1 MKLTQRAIKP
11 SVLEDLNKK
20 IILLIGPRQVGKTT
34 FSKNLTDS
42 FDYLNFDSAKD
53 KMKIL
58 RSQWDRQK
66 KLIVFDEVHKMRQWK
81 KWIKG
86 VYDTEG
92 LQPHIIVTGSARLD
106 TVRKMGDSLAGRHF
120 TYHLMPLDLKELHP
134 SHRNSE
140 LVFQQLLRFSGF
152 PEPFFENSQRFHL
165 NWQKSHMDLIL
176 RQDLVSYENIRDIT
190 SIEILVEMLKER
202 VASPL
207 SYSSIAVDLQRDTKT
222 IQKWMQYLENLFVV
236 FKIRPYSKNI
246 ARSVLKEPKYYFF
259 DYTRIENNDGALLE
273 NFVALSLQKE
283 IYYLNEV
290 HGIDSELF
298 YLKKKGSQELDFF
311 IRRKGLSP
319 VMIEVKTSE
328 ESISSSFKIF
338 EKYFEKSVR
347 IQLVKNLNKEYSS
360 PNGIKVLNLVRYLSH
375 FDLSKEST
383 I

>member
-1 MKLTQRAIKP
+1 MKISPRSIQK
-11 SVLEDLNKK
+11 SVLEDLEKK

-34 FSKNLTDS
+34 FSKNLITS
-42 FDYLNFDSAKD
+42 YDYLNFDSAKD
-53 KMKIL
+53 KLKIVKQ
-58 RSQWDRQK
+58 QWDRNK
-66 KLIVFDEVHKMRQWK
+66 KLVIFDEVHKMRHWK

-92 LQPHIIVTGSARLD
+92 LTPNILVTGSARMD

-120 TYHLMPLDLKELHP
+120 TYHLMPLDLKELNHQNLDIKETFE
-134 SHRNSE
+134 R
-140 LVFQQLLRFSGF
+140 LLKLSGF
-152 PEPFFENSQRFHL
+152 PEPFFENSRRFHL

-207 SYSSIAVDLQRDTKT
+207 SYSSIANDLQRDTKT

-259 DYTRIENNDGALLE
+259 DYTRIENNEGALIE
-273 NFVALSLQKE
+273 NFVAVSLLKE
-283 IYYLNEV
+283 IYFLNEV
-290 HGIDSELF
+290 LGIDSELF
-298 YLKKKGSQELDFF
+298 YLKKKGSKEIDFF

-328 ESISSSFKIF
+328 DDVSSSFKMF
-338 EKYFEKSVR
+338 ESHFESPIR
-347 IQLVKNLNKEYSS
+347 IQLVKNLDKDYSNS
-360 PNGIKVLNLVRYLSH
+360 NGIQILNLAKYLTY
-375 FDLSKEST
+375 FDLSKEKT
-383 I
+383 V

>member
-1 MKLTQRAIKP
+1 MKFNQRTIRN

-34 FSKNLTDS
+34 FSKNLIES
-42 FDYLNFDSAKD
+42 YDYLNFDSAKD

-58 RSQWDRQK
+58 KLQWDRQK
-66 KLIVFDEVHKMRQWK
+66 KLIIFDEVHKMRNWK

-86 VYDTEG
+86 IYDTEG
-92 LQPHIIVTGSARLD
+92 LHPNIIVTGSARLD

-120 TYHLMPLDLKELHP
+120 TYHLLPLDLKELHKTHP
-134 SHRNSE
+134 DIE
-140 LVFQQLLRFSGF
+140 KTFQQLLNFSGF
-152 PEPFFENSQRFHL
+152 PEPFFENSKRFHL

-236 FKIRPYSKNI
+236 FKIKPYSKNI

-259 DYTRIENNDGALLE
+259 DYTRIENDEGSLLE
-273 NFVALSLQKE
+273 NFVAVSLQKE

-298 YLKKKGSQELDFF
+298 YLKKKGTKELDFF
-311 IRRKGLSP
+311 IRRKGLPP

-328 ESISSSFKIF
+328 DDISPSFKMF
-338 EKYFEKSVR
+338 EKHFENPIQ
-347 IQLVKNLNKEYSS
+347 IQLVKNLKKEYSNS
-360 PNGIKVLNLVRYLSH
+360 NGVQVLSLAQYLCR
-375 FDLSKEST
+375 FDLSKEKT
-383 I
+383 V

>member
-1 MKLTQRAIKP
+1 MKISPRSIQK
-11 SVLEDLNKK
+11 SVLEDLEKK

-34 FSKNLTDS
+34 FSKNLITS
-42 FDYLNFDSAKD
+42 YDYLNFDSAKD
-53 KMKIL
+53 KLKIVKQ
-58 RSQWDRQK
+58 QWDRNK
-66 KLIVFDEVHKMRQWK
+66 KLVIFDEVHKMRHWK

-92 LQPHIIVTGSARLD
+92 LKPNILVTGSARMD

-120 TYHLMPLDLKELHP
+120 TYHLMPLDLKEL
-134 SHRNSE
+134 SHQILDIKETFER
-140 LVFQQLLRFSGF
+140 LLKLSGF
-152 PEPFFENSQRFHL
+152 PEPFFENSRRFHL

-202 VASPL
+202 VASPF
-207 SYSSIAVDLQRDTKT
+207 SYSSIANDLQRDTKT

-246 ARSVLKEPKYYFF
+246 ARSVVKEPKYYFF

-273 NFVALSLQKE
+273 NFVAVSLLKE
-283 IYYLNEV
+283 IYFLNEV
-290 HGIDSELF
+290 LGIDSELF
-298 YLKKKGSQELDFF
+298 YLKKKGSKEIDFF

-319 VMIEVKTSE
+319 IMIEVKTSE
-328 ESISSSFKIF
+328 DNISSSFKMF
-338 EKYFEKSVR
+338 EPHFDSSIR
-347 IQLVKNLNKEYSS
+347 IQLVKNLDKDYSNS
-360 PNGIKVLNLVRYLSH
+360 NGIQVLNLAKYLTY
-375 FDLSKEST
+375 FDLSKEKT